1 MIHQYSRPQ
10 LSRMWRLQSRLREVR
25 LSPASQVRKKEGC
38 WGCSGAGSG
47 SLTGTSHWKCVQ
59 CEVVCAVR
67 SSWAPPHAAAD
78 SSLWCP
84 CSAKLKV
91 RALTLLHVSALSVC
105 CRDTSAVWTRFHS
118 QAGGKGGDRVCE
130 SARVTFFCFFFC
142 SK

>member
-1 MIHQYSRPQ
+1 MIHQYSRLVCLQ
-10 LSRMWRLQSRLREVR
+10 LSRKWRLRSRLREVR
-25 LSPASQVRKKEGC
+25 LSSASQARKREGC

-47 SLTGTSHWKCVQ
+47 SLTGTSHWKCLL

-91 RALTLLHVSALSVC
+91 RALTLLRALCPLSRHFSCV
-105 CRDTSAVWTRFHS
+105 DKTSLTGWR
-118 QAGGKGGDRVCE
+118 K
-130 SARVTFFCFFFC
+130 SARTTFFCFF
-142 SK
+142 SALIKL